1 MIAEK
6 RISDIIW
13 EVEMDME
20 QSMTTAS
27 NLAFSFS
34 QPHSPDEEAS
44 STGLPSAEKTK
55 SGKAQSAVTKEE
67 TMVECLEVMRT
78 PAPSPLP
85 QKQALQLKTL
95 KSLYDWTADGE

>member
-34 QPHSPDEEAS
+34 QPQHPMAGS
-44 STGLPSAEKTK
+44 SQLTGTNP
-55 SGKAQSAVTKEE
+55 AVGGFQWST
-67 TMVECLEVMRT
+67 
-78 PAPSPLP
+78 
-85 QKQALQLKTL
+85 
-95 KSLYDWTADGE
+95 